1 MYSKGLRY
9 QKRLDKDLMEAL
21 KKEYQHKYPD
31 A

>member
-1 MYSKGLRY
+1 
-9 QKRLDKDLMEAL
+9 MEAL